1 MRKRITRGIL
11 VTLVLCTFFLI
22 AVGSGSAENNEQ
34 KELTQEQVE
43 KEEKKETET
52 TVEQKPEKVTIE
64 EQVLLE
70 EDGLRITAKE
80 LTDSI
85 MGKGVKLLIENDGSK
100 DVGIGVDALIVNN
113 YMITDLFSTTVA
125 AGKKANETLE
135 LYSSQLEAAGIENIG
150 QIEIYMH
157 TFDPETYMTETKFD
171 KITIQT
177 SAFPQMDVVA
187 MDDGIE
193 LLNQD
198 GVRIVGKYVNDD
210 SFWGKAILLYLE
222 NNTGKNIGVTCDD
235 MSINGFMVTPVF
247 SATIYDGKMSIDEIT
262 LFSSELEEN
271 GITEV
276 EEVELKFR
284 IYDADSYNTIFE
296 TDPIIFQTK

>member
-1 MRKRITRGIL
+1 
-11 VTLVLCTFFLI
+11 
-22 AVGSGSAENNEQ
+22 
-34 KELTQEQVE
+34 
-43 KEEKKETET
+43 
-52 TVEQKPEKVTIE
+52 
-64 EQVLLE
+64 
-70 EDGLRITAKE
+70 
-80 LTDSI
+80 
-85 MGKGVKLLIENDGSK
+85 
-100 DVGIGVDALIVNN
+100 
-113 YMITDLFSTTVA
+113 
-125 AGKKANETLE
+125 
-135 LYSSQLEAAGIENIG
+135 
-150 QIEIYMH
+150 
-157 TFDPETYMTETKFD
+157 MTETKFD